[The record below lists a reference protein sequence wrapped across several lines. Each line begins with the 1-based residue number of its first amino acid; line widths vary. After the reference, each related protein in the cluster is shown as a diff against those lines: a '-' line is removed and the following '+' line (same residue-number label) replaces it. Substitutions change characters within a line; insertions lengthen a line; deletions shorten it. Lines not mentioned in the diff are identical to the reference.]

1 MKEKYY
7 LSTAIAYTSKV
18 PHIGNTYEAILADAL
33 VRYKRLRGYDVYFL
47 TGTDEHGEKIQQEAI
62 KNGRTPQEH
71 VDIIAGEVRD
81 IWDTMNVSYDQFIR
95 TTDPKHKKVVQRMFE
110 IFYEQDDIYKG
121 VYQGHYCTR
130 CESFYS
136 ESQLVDG
143 KCPEDGSVV
152 QDADEEAYFFRLSK
166 YQGWLEQ
173 HIEENPD
180 FIYPESRK
188 REMMNNFIKPG
199 LRDLCVSRTS
209 FDWGIP
215 VTIDKGHVVYVWLD
229 ALSNYITALGYDP
242 DGNSDEL
249 FLKNWPADLHLIGKD
264 IVRFHTIYWPI
275 FLHALGLEIPKQVY
289 GHPWVLTSGGKM
301 SKSEGNVL
309 YAKDLVKEYGL
320 DRVRYA
326 LLRDMPFAEDGV
338 FTHETLITRTNQDL
352 ANIFGNLLN
361 RTLAMS
367 QKYFGGV
374 VEKGSEL
381 NELDQELIDAFEDA
395 IKKYQDKMDVYHV
408 GDAIREVIEL
418 AKKSNKYIDDT
429 MPWVLA
435 KDEREHA
442 RLKTVLYVLTE
453 NLRILSILLSPI
465 MPDSMVEVQRQL
477 ATNQTDYTT
486 IWPWGQLEQPHTV
499 SKPTP
504 LFERLAEIE
513 AEQEAPVKESKKVE
527 PKVEEEPIK
536 EEISFDDFS
545 KLDLRVA
552 EVISVEDH
560 PNADKLYILNLRV
573 GSSERTVVS
582 GIRDYY
588 TKEELVGKK
597 FILIANLKPIKL
609 RGVMSHGMLLAEE
622 DGEQVR
628 MIEGTLA
635 SGSRLT

>member
-71 VDIIAGEVRD
+71 VDIIAGEVQD

-152 QDADEEAYFFRLSK
+152 QEADEEAYFFRLSK
-166 YQGWLEQ
+166 YQKWLEQ
-173 HIEENPD
+173 YIEEHPD

-215 VTIDKGHVVYVWLD
+215 VTIDEGHVVYVWLD
-229 ALSNYITALGYDP
+229 ALSNYITALGFDP
-242 DGNSDEL
+242 DGESDEL
-249 FLKNWPADLHLIGKD
+249 FVKNWPADLHLIGKD

-309 YAKDLVKEYGL
+309 YAKDLVKQYGL

-326 LLRDMPFAEDGV
+326 LLRDMPFAEDGI
-338 FTHETLITRTNQDL
+338 FTHDTLITRTNQDL
-352 ANIFGNLLN
+352 ANILGNLLN

-374 VEKGSEL
+374 VEQGSEL
-381 NELDQELIDAFEDA
+381 NELDRELIQSFEDGIA
-395 IKKYQDKMDVYHV
+395 KYQAKMDVYHV
-408 GDAIREVIEL
+408 GEAIREVIEL

-435 KDEREHA
+435 KDEDQHD

-465 MPDSMVEVQRQL
+465 MPDSMRELQRQL
-477 ATNQTDYTT
+477 ATDQTDYDTVL
-486 IWPWGQLEQPHTV
+486 PWGQLTQPHKV
-499 SKPTP
+499 SQPTP
-504 LFERLAEIE
+504 LFERLAENPA
-513 AEQEAPVKESKKVE
+513 AEEKPAPKQAE
-527 PKVEEEPIK
+527 PKPKEEPIK
-536 EEISFDDFS
+536 QEISFDDFA

-552 EVISVEDH
+552 DVIAVEDH
-560 PNADKLYILNLRV
+560 PNADKLYVLTLRV

-597 FILIANLKPIKL
+597 FVLIANLKPIKL
-609 RGVMSHGMLLAEE
+609 RGIMSHGMLLAEE
-622 DGEQVR
+622 DEKHVR
-628 MIEGTLA
+628 MIKATLA
-635 SGSRLT
+635 SGSRLG

>member
-1 MKEKYY
+1 MKEKFY

-18 PHIGNTYEAILADAL
+18 PHIGNTYEAVLADAI
-33 VRYKRLRGYDVYFL
+33 VRYKRLRGYDTYFL

-62 KNGRTPQEH
+62 KNGRSPQEH

-95 TTDPKHKKVVQRMFE
+95 TTDPKHKKIVQRMFE
-110 IFYEQDDIYKG
+110 IFHDQGDIYKG
-121 VYQGHYCTR
+121 VYKGHYCTR

-136 ESQLVDG
+136 DSQLIDG
-143 KCPEDGSVV
+143 KCPEDDVPV
-152 QDADEEAYFFRLSK
+152 QEANEEAYFFRLSK
-166 YQGWLEQ
+166 YQDWLAQ
-173 HIEENPD
+173 YIEDHPD

-188 REMMNNFIKPG
+188 REMLNNFIKPG

-209 FDWGIP
+209 FDWGVP
-215 VTIDKGHVVYVWLD
+215 VTIDEGHVVYVWLD

-249 FLKNWPADLHLIGKD
+249 FVKNWPADLHLIGKD

-289 GHPWVLTSGGKM
+289 GHPWVLASGGKM
-301 SKSEGNVL
+301 SKSLGNVL

-320 DRVRYA
+320 DRVRYT

-338 FTHETLITRTNQDL
+338 FTPESLIHRTNQDL

-477 ATNQTDYTT
+477 ATTQTDYTT

-513 AEQEAPVKESKKVE
+513 VEQEAPVKEDKKVE
-527 PKVEEEPIK
+527 PTIEDEPIK
-536 EEISFDDFS
+536 DEISFDDFS

-622 DGEQVR
+622 DGENVR